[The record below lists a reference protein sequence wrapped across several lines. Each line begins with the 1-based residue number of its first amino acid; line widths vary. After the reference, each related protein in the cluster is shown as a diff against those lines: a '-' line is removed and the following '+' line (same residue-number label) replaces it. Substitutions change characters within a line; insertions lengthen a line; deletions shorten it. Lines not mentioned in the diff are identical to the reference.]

1 MNPLAGL
8 RSRLQIGLLYEQDLS
23 AYIPLV
29 APTVAC
35 TVRTISIG
43 EMDVLHQVCPVDVQR
58 MTPRF
63 RRGDRCYV
71 AWVDGKAVHFC
82 WAQTRGWHYLLS
94 AGLWHYI
101 RKGEVWLY
109 HGHTAQSSRGRGI
122 YPFVLTHILRDFQQ
136 GGRAETAIGYTT
148 EDNTVSRRGICKAGF
163 SLQRVH
169 YALRIRGVP
178 VPLPGMET
186 MLNCRDVLEYT
197 FSVPQAALAVL
208 KRLGG

>member
-1 MNPLAGL
+1 MKPLTGL
-8 RSRLQIGLLYEQDLS
+8 RSRLQVGLLYEQDLS

-29 APTVAC
+29 APVVAC
-35 TVRTISIG
+35 TIRTISAAEVEI
-43 EMDVLHQVCPVDVQR
+43 LHQVCPVDVQR
-58 MTPRF
+58 MMPRF

-109 HGHTAQSSRGRGI
+109 HGHTAAWCRGRGI
-122 YPFVLTHILRDFQQ
+122 YPFVLTYILRDFQHE
-136 GGRAETAIGYTT
+136 GSFTTAIGYTT
-148 EDNTVSRRGICKAGF
+148 EDNTISRRGIHKAGF
-163 SLQRVH
+163 SLQRTH
-169 YALRIRGVP
+169 YSLRIRGVP

-186 MLNCRDVLEYT
+186 LLNCRDALEYT
-197 FSVPQAALAVL
+197 FSVPQAAITVL
-208 KRLGG
+208 RRLGG